1 MAVIAR
7 YELPNNVVAMISDD
21 DMRPSNTPE
30 AQRELSDAF
39 WRAVRAINRR
49 YKDGTMPEEL
59 RKQWE
64 AITIPRAEW
73 ERRRQAALRQQQQEG
88 GGGDG

>member
-30 AQRELSDAF
+30 AQRELNDAF
-39 WRAVRAINRR
+39 WRAVYAINRH

-59 RKQWE
+59 RRQWE

-73 ERRRQAALRQQQQEG
+73 ERRQAELRKQEG
-88 GGGDG
+88 GGGGEV

>member
-30 AQRELSDAF
+30 AQRELNDAF
-39 WRAVRAINRR
+39 WRAVYAINRH

-59 RKQWE
+59 RRQWE

-73 ERRRQAALRQQQQEG
+73 ERRQAELRKQG
-88 GGGDG
+88 GGGGEV

>member
-7 YELPNNVVAMISDD
+7 YELPNNVVVTIND
-21 DMRPSNTPE
+21 DMMKPSNTPE
-30 AQRELSDAF
+30 AQRELNDAF

-73 ERRRQAALRQQQQEG
+73 ERRQAELRQQEG
-88 GGGDG
+88 GGGGEV

>member
-7 YELPNNVVAMISDD
+7 YELPNNVVVTIND
-21 DMRPSNTPE
+21 DMMKPSNTPE
-30 AQRELSDAF
+30 AQRELNDAF
-39 WRAVRAINRR
+39 WRAVYAINRH

-59 RKQWE
+59 RRQWE

-73 ERRRQAALRQQQQEG
+73 ERRQAALRQQEG
-88 GGGDG
+88 GGGGEI

>member
-7 YELPNNVVAMISDD
+7 YELPNNVVVTIND
-21 DMRPSNTPE
+21 DMMKPSNTPE

-59 RKQWE
+59 RKKWE
-64 AITIPRAEW
+64 AITIPREEW
-73 ERRRQAALRQQQQEG
+73 ERRRQEALRQQEG

>member
-7 YELPNNVVAMISDD
+7 YELPNNVVVTIND
-21 DMRPSNTPE
+21 DMMKPSNTPE
-30 AQRELSDAF
+30 AQRELNDAF

-49 YKDGTMPEEL
+49 YKDGTMPEKL

-64 AITIPRAEW
+64 AITIPREEW
-73 ERRRQAALRQQQQEG
+73 ERRRQEALRQQQQEG

>member
-30 AQRELSDAF
+30 AQRELNDAF

-73 ERRRQAALRQQQQEG
+73 ERRQAELRKKEG
-88 GGGDG
+88 GGGGEV

>member
-7 YELPNNVVAMISDD
+7 YELPNNVVVTINDD
-21 DMRPSNTPE
+21 MMRPSNTPE
-30 AQRELSDAF
+30 AQRELNDAF

-59 RKQWE
+59 RKKWE
-64 AITIPRAEW
+64 AITIPREEW
-73 ERRRQAALRQQQQEG
+73 ERRRQEALRQQEG

>member
-30 AQRELSDAF
+30 AQRELNDAF
-39 WRAVRAINRR
+39 WRAVYAINRH

-73 ERRRQAALRQQQQEG
+73 ERQQAALRKQEG
-88 GGGDG
+88 GGGGEV

>member
-30 AQRELSDAF
+30 AQRELNDAF
-39 WRAVRAINRR
+39 WRAVYAINRHYR
-49 YKDGTMPEEL
+49 DGTMPEEL
-59 RKQWE
+59 RRQWE
-64 AITIPRAEW
+64 AITIPRAEL
-73 ERRRQAALRQQQQEG
+73 ERRQAALRQQGG

>member
-7 YELPNNVVAMISDD
+7 YELPNNVVVTIND
-21 DMRPSNTPE
+21 DMMKPSNTPE
-30 AQRELSDAF
+30 AQRELNDAF
-39 WRAVRAINRR
+39 WRAVYAINRH

-59 RKQWE
+59 RRQWE

-73 ERRRQAALRQQQQEG
+73 ERRQAALRQQGG
-88 GGGDG
+88 GGGDS

>member
-7 YELPNNVVAMISDD
+7 YELPNNVVVTINDD
-21 DMRPSNTPE
+21 MMRPSNTPE
-30 AQRELSDAF
+30 AQRELNDAF

-59 RKQWE
+59 REKWE
-64 AITIPRAEW
+64 AITIPREEW

>member
-7 YELPNNVVAMISDD
+7 YELPNNVVVTINDD
-21 DMRPSNTPE
+21 MMRPSNTPE
-30 AQRELSDAF
+30 AQRELNDAF

-59 RKQWE
+59 RKKWE
-64 AITIPRAEW
+64 AITIPREEW

>member
-7 YELPNNVVAMISDD
+7 YELPNNVVVTIND
-21 DMRPSNTPE
+21 DMMKPSNTPE
-30 AQRELSDAF
+30 DQRELNDAF
-39 WRAVRAINRR
+39 WRAVYAINRH

-59 RKQWE
+59 RRQWE

-73 ERRRQAALRQQQQEG
+73 ERRQAALRQQEG
-88 GGGDG
+88 GGGGEI

>member
-1 MAVIAR
+1 MGVIAR
-7 YELPNNVVAMISDD
+7 YEVRNNVVAMISDD

-30 AQRELSDAF
+30 AQRELNDAF
-39 WRAVRAINRR
+39 WRAVYAINRH

-59 RKQWE
+59 RRQWE

-73 ERRRQAALRQQQQEG
+73 ERRQAALRQQEG
-88 GGGDG
+88 GGGGEI

>member
-7 YELPNNVVAMISDD
+7 YEFPINVVAMISDD

-30 AQRELSDAF
+30 AQRELNDAF
-39 WRAVRAINRR
+39 WRAVYAINRH

-59 RKQWE
+59 RKQWA
-64 AITIPRAEW
+64 AITIPRAER
-73 ERRRQAALRQQQQEG
+73 ERRQAELRKQEG
-88 GGGDG
+88 GGGGEV